1 MPAVADSIP
10 PRPPEPP
17 VAGVGAWLK
26 TISQNI
32 ASIALILTT
41 LVGLPSLL
49 FTWSNQ
55 STERFKA
62 FNTAVER
69 EEERWRGLYQQY
81 FAALADKSDAD
92 AADKPGKAIVADAKF
107 RALCLF
113 ATPKQFPDFHEFRL
127 GFWQPAMQVNY
138 PNDHDYTRIVEIKHA
153 TGQKLPVTTIVRE
166 YPADF
171 GPGQTCP
178 ASASPISGIVGG
190 AAGHSPLWL
199 TRLLRPHARRCGPR
213 HDRQI
218 HRDLG
223 DRADGGAKGGAAS
236 GGSAPLK
243 RWPFFLPTSY
253 CSVRL
258 SSGAERAPNSA

>member
-1 MPAVADSIP
+1 
-10 PRPPEPP
+10 
-17 VAGVGAWLK
+17 VGAWLK

-127 GFWQPAMQVNY
+127 GFWQPASDTPAHNAAKE
-138 PNDHDYTRIVEIKHA
+138 RIVDLQRGLVGALSDPRTASEASAACMRQRLGDEEAEGRTERGRVAA
-153 TGQKLPVTTIVRE
+153 TEVAVVVASATKGEPPPPPLAATPPKVTAKALGVTAALVRQDR
-166 YPADF
+166 PLLARAGTAAD
-171 GPGQTCP
+171 QP
-178 ASASPISGIVGG
+178 ASLTLS
-190 AAGHSPLWL
+190 AGV
-199 TRLLRPHARRCGPR
+199 ANG
-213 HDRQI
+213 
-218 HRDLG
+218 
-223 DRADGGAKGGAAS
+223 
-236 GGSAPLK
+236 
-243 RWPFFLPTSY
+243 
-253 CSVRL
+253 
-258 SSGAERAPNSA
+258 